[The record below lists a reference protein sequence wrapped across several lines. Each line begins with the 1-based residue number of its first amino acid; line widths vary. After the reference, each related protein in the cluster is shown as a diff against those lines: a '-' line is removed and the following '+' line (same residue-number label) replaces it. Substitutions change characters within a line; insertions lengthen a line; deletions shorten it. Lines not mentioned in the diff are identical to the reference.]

1 MMDGMSIADQM
12 DAEAEAVAPRVLD
25 LELDPP
31 ITFQKKPFAVLHLE
45 EPTGKMMERA
55 EQELVGGVNAYAL
68 RRFQITLVAQS
79 AKVPR
84 EVVEAMPVGQIA
96 RAWDFLETL
105 LPGGPATGARS
116 SQT

>member
-1 MMDGMSIADQM
+1 MMDGMSLADQM

-31 ITFQKKPFAVLHLE
+31 VTFQKKPFATLHLE
-45 EPTGKMMERA
+45 EPTGKMVERA
-55 EQELVGGVNAYAL
+55 EQELAVGVNHFTL
-68 RRFQITLVAQS
+68 RRYQITMVAQC

-84 EVVEAMPVGQIA
+84 EVIEAMQMGQIA
-96 RAWDFLETL
+96 RAWDFLVPM
-105 LPGGPATGARS
+105 LPGGPLTGVIS